1 MSIVWLKSASAWV
14 AGLIRAALCCFL
26 DRCVLQVSNLGK
38 LKITS
43 SEPVRLSEFNFAL
56 GTPMPTST
64 TPSNPNTPDTSPL
77 IGAAPIL
84 AVVAGGLFLLSVAYV
99 VKNFKKFSQ
108 NSSNKMVQ
116 RLLKEQVPEND
127 IRQHRRDLTN
137 LKYLVQKAEGLDSEK
152 FQNNEFSMFS
162 KIKSYIAH
170 NVYEYADLNAVV
182 DMLNVAINAQ
192 KSFAAIYQVESQ
204 FHSKSQQ
211 EFYDYVNNVLN
222 REGLDR
228 QELKKK
234 VLRKAEIVCGELKTE
249 EGRAAIATYA
259 SEVVKVSE
267 NDFGIELLRLFKKNH
282 LSDYSIIGKI
292 GESIDRLDGANLVDL
307 DGLMLMVLE
316 KSNAFEKIGAV
327 LDLKEEANSPDTH
340 RKVLQFI
347 GLKKRYQASYAKF
360 QDLLATVKEF
370 HRYYQSITLIREKY
384 PAKTYRIPVEFTI
397 ELPGLKLYKKY
408 MAMQDNYQERP
419 VDQLSALAAKAA
431 EVNDDSKKLFKNGWD
446 RAKLSGM
453 AVLPK

>member
-1 MSIVWLKSASAWV
+1 
-14 AGLIRAALCCFL
+14 
-26 DRCVLQVSNLGK
+26 
-38 LKITS
+38 
-43 SEPVRLSEFNFAL
+43 
-56 GTPMPTST
+56 MPTST
-64 TPSNPNTPDTSPL
+64 TTPSNTNIPDSSPVVS
-77 IGAAPIL
+77 AAPIL
-84 AVVAGGLFLLSVAYV
+84 AIVAGGLFVLSVTYV

-108 NSSNKMVQ
+108 HSSNNVVRQ
-116 RLLKEQVPEND
+116 FLKEQVPESD

-170 NVYEYADLNAVV
+170 NVYEYTDLNAVV

-204 FHSKSQQ
+204 YHSKVQQ
-211 EFYDYVNNVLN
+211 EFYDYVSHVLN

-234 VLRKAEIVCGELKTE
+234 ILHKAELVCGELKTE
-249 EGRAAIATYA
+249 EGRAAIGTYA
-259 SEVVKVSE
+259 SEIVKVSE
-267 NDFGIELLRLFKKNH
+267 NDFGVELLRLFKKNH
-282 LSDYSIIGKI
+282 MSDYSIIGKI
-292 GESIDRLDGANLVDL
+292 GESINRLDGADLVDL

-370 HRYYQSITLIREKY
+370 HRYYQSITAIREKY
-384 PAKTYRIPVEFTI
+384 PTKTYRIPVEFTV

-408 MAMQDNYQERP
+408 MAMTDSYQDRP

-431 EVNDDSKKLFKNGWD
+431 AVNDDSRKLFKNGWD
-446 RAKLSGM
+446 RAKLSNM
-453 AVLPK
+453 TVKFR

>member
-1 MSIVWLKSASAWV
+1 
-14 AGLIRAALCCFL
+14 
-26 DRCVLQVSNLGK
+26 
-38 LKITS
+38 
-43 SEPVRLSEFNFAL
+43 VRSPEFIFAL

-64 TPSNPNTPDTSPL
+64 TTPPNSNIPDSSPL
-77 IGAAPIL
+77 VGAAPVL
-84 AVVAGGLFLLSVAYV
+84 AVVAGSLFLFSVAYV
-99 VKNFKKFSQ
+99 VKNFKKFSE
-108 NSSNKMVQ
+108 SSSGTMVH

-137 LKYLVQKAEGLDSEK
+137 LKYLVQKAENLDSEK

-182 DMLNVAINAQ
+182 DMLNVAISAQ
-192 KSFAAIYQVESQ
+192 KSFAAIYQIESQ

-211 EFYDYVNNVLN
+211 DFYDYVTHYLN
-222 REGLDR
+222 KEELDR
-228 QELKKK
+228 IELKKK
-234 VLRKAEIVCGELKTE
+234 VLRKAEAVCGELKTE

-259 SEVVKVSE
+259 SEIVKVSE
-267 NDFGIELLRLFKKNH
+267 NDFGVELLRLFKKNH
-282 LSDYSIIGKI
+282 MSDYSIIGKI

-327 LDLKEEANSPDTH
+327 LDLKDEANSPETH

-370 HRYYQSITLIREKY
+370 HRYYQSITAIREKY
-384 PAKTYRIPVEFTI
+384 PAKTYRIPVEFTV

-408 MAMQDNYQERP
+408 MAVHDGYQDRP

-446 RAKLSGM
+446 RAKLSSM
-453 AVLPK
+453 ALQPK

>member
-1 MSIVWLKSASAWV
+1 
-14 AGLIRAALCCFL
+14 
-26 DRCVLQVSNLGK
+26 
-38 LKITS
+38 
-43 SEPVRLSEFNFAL
+43 VRSPEFIFAL

-64 TPSNPNTPDTSPL
+64 TTPSNTNIPDSSPAVT
-77 IGAAPIL
+77 AAPIL
-84 AVVAGGLFLLSVAYV
+84 VIVAGSLFVLSVIYA
-99 VKNFKKFSQ
+99 VKNLKKFSQ
-108 NSSNKMVQ
+108 HSSGNVVRQ
-116 RLLKEQVPEND
+116 FLKEQVPESD

-170 NVYEYADLNAVV
+170 NVYEYTDLNAVV

-204 FHSKSQQ
+204 YHSKVQQ
-211 EFYDYVNNVLN
+211 EFYDYVSQVLN

-234 VLRKAEIVCGELKTE
+234 ILRKAELVCGELKTE

-282 LSDYSIIGKI
+282 MSDYSIIGKI
-292 GESIDRLDGANLVDL
+292 GESINRLDGANLVDL

-327 LDLKEEANSPDTH
+327 LDLKEEANSPETH

-370 HRYYQSITLIREKY
+370 HRYYQSITSIREKY
-384 PAKTYRIPVEFTI
+384 PAKTYRIPVEFTV

-408 MAMQDNYQERP
+408 MAVNEGYQERP

-431 EVNDDSKKLFKNGWD
+431 AVNDDSKKLFKNAWD
-446 RAKLSGM
+446 RSKLSNM
-453 AVLPK
+453 AVKSR

>member
-1 MSIVWLKSASAWV
+1 
-14 AGLIRAALCCFL
+14 
-26 DRCVLQVSNLGK
+26 
-38 LKITS
+38 
-43 SEPVRLSEFNFAL
+43 VRLPEFIFAL
-56 GTPMPTST
+56 GIPMPTST
-64 TPSNPNTPDTSPL
+64 TTPSNSNIPDSSPL
-77 IGAAPIL
+77 VGAAPVL
-84 AVVAGGLFLLSVAYV
+84 AVVAGSLFLFSIAYV
-99 VKNFKKFSQ
+99 VKNLKKFSAS
-108 NSSNKMVQ
+108 SSNNVVQ
-116 RLLKEQVPEND
+116 RLLKEQVPESD

-137 LKYLVQKAEGLDSEK
+137 LKYLVQKAENLDSEK

-182 DMLNVAINAQ
+182 DMLNVAISAQ
-192 KSFAAIYQVESQ
+192 KSFAAIYQIESQ

-211 EFYDYVNNVLN
+211 DFYDYVTHYLN
-222 REGLDR
+222 KEELDR
-228 QELKKK
+228 IELKKK
-234 VLRKAEIVCGELKTE
+234 VLRKAEAVCGELKTE

-259 SEVVKVSE
+259 SEIVKVSE
-267 NDFGIELLRLFKKNH
+267 NDFGVELLRLFKKNH
-282 LSDYSIIGKI
+282 MSDYSLIGKI

-370 HRYYQSITLIREKY
+370 HRYYQSIIAIREKY
-384 PAKTYRIPVEFTI
+384 PAKTYRIPVEFTV

-408 MAMQDNYQERP
+408 MAVHDGYEDRP

-446 RAKLSGM
+446 RTKLSSM
-453 AVLPK
+453 ALQTK